1 MGGLLGCAKSRKLKL
16 NQQEQAIFDCK
27 KTRDKIKDYI
37 KSLERNEKIRREK
50 AKDALKE
57 KNKDR
62 AKLYLK
68 QSKLYREQ
76 INAATGQLNVIEEQ
90 ITQIETAQNQRE
102 IFKVLEQGNK
112 ALKSLTEEVSVEK
125 WEKVTDDFADIKQQ
139 QEEIAN
145 FFKNHGIDENQYEEE
160 VDNEL
165 EKLMK
170 LESEEIDTVLPVVN
184 NKDEIIDLPNA
195 RKDSNERLKIEN

>member
-1 MGGLLGCAKSRKLKL
+1 MGALLGCAKSRKLKL

-37 KSLERNEKIRREK
+37 RSLERNEKIRREK

-76 INAATGQLNVIEEQ
+76 INTATGQLNVIEEQ
-90 ITQIETAQNQRE
+90 ITHIETAQNQKE
-102 IFKVLEQGNK
+102 IFRVLEQGNK
-112 ALKSLTEEVSVEK
+112 VLKSLTEEVSVEK
-125 WEKVTDDFADIKQQ
+125 WEKVTDEFTDIKQQ
-139 QEEIAN
+139 QEEVAS
-145 FFKNHGIDENQYEEE
+145 FFKNHGIDENQFEEE
-160 VDNEL
+160 VENEIQ
-165 EKLMK
+165 KLMK
-170 LESEEIDTVLPVVN
+170 IESEEIDAVLAVVN
-184 NKDEIIDLPNA
+184 SNNEILDLPDA
-195 RKDSNERLKIEN
+195 RKDSNERLQIEN

>member
-1 MGGLLGCAKSRKLKL
+1 MGGLLGCSKSRQLKL

-37 KSLERNEKIRREK
+37 KSLERNEKIRRDK

-57 KNKDR
+57 KNKDK

-76 INAATGQLNVIEEQ
+76 INAATGQLNIIEEQ
-90 ITQIETAQNQRE
+90 ITQIETAQNQKE
-102 IFKVLEQGNK
+102 VIKVLEQGNK
-112 ALKSLTEEVSVEK
+112 VLKSLTEEVSIEK
-125 WEKVTDDFADIKQQ
+125 WEKVTDDLTDLKQQ
-139 QEEIAN
+139 HEEIAN
-145 FFKNHGIDENQYEEE
+145 FFKNHGIDENQCDEEI
-160 VDNEL
+160 DNEL

-170 LESEEIDTVLPVVN
+170 IESEDLERVLPEVI
-184 NKDEIIDLPNA
+184 NKEERIELPNT
-195 RKDSNERLKIEN
+195 KQERVKIEN